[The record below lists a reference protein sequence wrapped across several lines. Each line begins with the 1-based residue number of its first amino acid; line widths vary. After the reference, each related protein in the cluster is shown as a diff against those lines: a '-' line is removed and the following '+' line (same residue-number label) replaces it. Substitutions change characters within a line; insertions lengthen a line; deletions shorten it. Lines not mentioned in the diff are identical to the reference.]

1 MKRTMIKLA
10 ILLTLATATQSC
22 AALAIGAGLDL
33 IHHQI
38 DKATNNEYN

>member
-1 MKRTMIKLA
+1 MKRVVKVLVI
-10 ILLTLATATQSC
+10 LTLIFSTQSC

-38 DKATNNEYN
+38 DKARNNNY